1 MPTAAASST
10 PAPEGLGA
18 MEQASVMDLIP
29 DDLVLVIFDFVDV
42 RQVLT
47 TVAGASQR
55 LRAVTR

>member
-1 MPTAAASST
+1 
-10 PAPEGLGA
+10 